1 MSTAVVWFR
10 KCLRLHDNPS
20 LAQVCDDASIQH
32 IVPIYILDSAIVGK
46 DFEKLSHNRIRFL
59 FESLVDL
66 DNKIKSISNNSILVF
81 LSLIHI

>member
-20 LAQVCDDASIQH
+20 LVQVCEDESIQN
-32 IVPIYILDSAIVGK
+32 ILPIHILDPAIVGK

-59 FESLVDL
+59 L
-66 DNKIKSISNNSILVF
+66 KA
-81 LSLIHI
+81 